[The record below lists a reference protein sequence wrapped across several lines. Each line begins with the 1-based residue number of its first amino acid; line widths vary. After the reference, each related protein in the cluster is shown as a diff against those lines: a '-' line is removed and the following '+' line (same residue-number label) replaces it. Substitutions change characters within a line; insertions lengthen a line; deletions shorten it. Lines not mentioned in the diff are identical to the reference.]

1 MSKDDTDYTGFLG
14 GLRDEIVASQ
24 GRAARAVNTE
34 LLLLYWRIGTLVAE
48 AQLAAGWGAG
58 LIPRLSRDLKSQLP
72 DIKGFSERNLG
83 YMVRFAREYGPAP
96 TRSPDGILQLSV
108 AKTPDS
114 SHQPILQEPPVKL
127 SLELLQEPSAKIGSI
142 PRHEE
147 LAVLLSLSW
156 AHNIALLDRVHDLT
170 TRLWYAKEALRA
182 AWSQPVL
189 IRQIASSAHRRA
201 GTKIDNFGA
210 ALPPTDAERVRAS
223 LKDPYL
229 FDFLTLD
236 TDFREQEL
244 EAGLVSQLKDFLIE
258 LGVGFAFVGRQYRLE
273 LDGNEY
279 FLDLLFYHLKL
290 RCYVVIELKRGSFL
304 PEYAGKLNF
313 YLNLVDDQLRHADD
327 NPSIGLILCQEKSR
341 VVAEYALRGMDKAIG
356 VSEYQL
362 TQSLP
367 TSLVSSLPR
376 IEDIEAELSR
386 AGDKVQ

>member
-1 MSKDDTDYTGFLG
+1 MSKDEIDYAGFLG
-14 GLRDEIVASQ
+14 GLRDEIVAAQ
-24 GRAARAVNTE
+24 GRAARAINTE

-48 AQLAAGWGAG
+48 AQSAAGWGTG
-58 LIPRLSRDLKSQLP
+58 LIPRLSRDLRSQLP

-83 YMVRFAREYGPAP
+83 YMVRFAREYGPVP
-96 TRSPDGILQLSV
+96 TRSPEEVLQLAI

-114 SHQPILQEPPVKL
+114 SDQPILQVAV
-127 SLELLQEPSAKIGSI
+127 AKTESVHSTNMEI
-142 PRHEE
+142 
-147 LAVLLSLSW
+147 LLSLPW
-156 AHNIALLDRVHDLT
+156 ALNLSLLDRIPDLQ
-170 TRLWYAKEALRA
+170 TRFWYAKKAKDEG
-182 AWSQPVL
+182 WSRERL
-189 IRQIASSAHRRA
+189 NGAIRSGIIDRT
-201 GTKIDNFGA
+201 GTKADNFQLTLA
-210 ALPPTDAERVRAS
+210 PSEAEKVRAS

-244 EAGLVSQLKDFLIE
+244 EAGLISQLKDFLLE

-273 LDGNEY
+273 LEGNEY

-327 NPSIGLILCQEKSR
+327 KPSIGLILCQEKSR
-341 VVAEYALRGMDKAIG
+341 IVAEYALRGLDKAIG

-367 TSLVSSLPR
+367 KSLVSSLPR
-376 IEDIEAELSR
+376 IEDIEAELSG
-386 AGDKVQ
+386 AGDEGQ